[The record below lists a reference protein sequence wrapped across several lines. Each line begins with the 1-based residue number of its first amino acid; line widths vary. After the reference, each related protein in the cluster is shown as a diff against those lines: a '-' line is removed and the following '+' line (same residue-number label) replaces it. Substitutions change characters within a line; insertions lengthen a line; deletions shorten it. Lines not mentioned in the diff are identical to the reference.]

1 MTIDDRDPVGVY
13 FGTTC
18 GELWASTNEG
28 NMWTQI
34 AAHLPEIYS
43 VEIA

>member
-1 MTIDDRDPVGVY
+1 VY

-18 GELWASTNEG
+18 GELWASIDEG
-28 NMWTQI
+28 AEWKQI

-43 VEIA
+43 VQVA